1 MALLDELDSYHE
13 PIICNCEGSEARA
26 SIEEKEK
33 VMQFLMGLNEPYSTV
48 HGSLLMMSPIPDTR
62 CVHGLILQHERQM
75 DVANCQIGSHAMQ
88 TGRYTTTKGNTSSGN
103 LAVAKPPGAGDGKH
117 DFYSR
122 RSLKCSYCDGDT
134 HTVENCYYLNGFP
147 VCHKLHGKNI
157 KPKNKRH
164 AAYTTEKDPIPE
176 HDSKSKESPTFTIEE
191 YNQLIILLNNRPGN
205 FPLANATGIVT
216 STCNLSQHDPHS
228 NIYWIMDSGASY
240 HISCFAPTH
249 NTINTQ
255 HDFIGL
261 PNGGKAE
268 IKNIG
273 SIKLSEALTLDGVL
287 HVPQFNDVNTGR
299 TIGLGKHFNGL
310 YYLKATQNP
319 HLAHHVHHT
328 SHLWH
333 QRLGHPSNA
342 PTQALRFQAN
352 IPLRFWGESLQT
364 ACYLINRLPTPLLKH
379 KSPYELLHNKSTNLL
394 PKHKFD
400 ARACRCV
407 FFGYPL
413 GQKGYRLYDLSTQK
427 FLSSRDVVFHE
438 NIFPFSTSPSENQDD
453 IIVLPTPSLDLL
465 SLPKAHLDNNPHPS
479 HDPQTQVTPD
489 LTISDSPTPSPH
501 PSSVALDD
509 ASPSSLDIPA
519 LSQPITPHLPTIPS
533 SPSIDTHPPPIRK
546 STHPTKPPSHFKDYQ
561 AHHTALLALGAP
573 SLITSGTRYPIT
585 RYVSYSNFSEHHR
598 IFVNNISQLV
608 EPNTYEE
615 ARHNPH
621 WVGAMNS
628 EITALEE
635 NTWSLVPL
643 PAGHRPIGCK
653 WVFKIKYNSD
663 NSIERY
669 KAHLV
674 AKGFTQREG
683 INYTETFALV
693 AKLITINCLLTIAYV
708 RNWPLHQMDV
718 HNAFLHGDLH
728 EEVYMLP
735 SSGYRRQGK
744 HTMCRLHKSLYD
756 YSMFTQTRGKSFT
769 VILLYVDD
777 MIITGNDDD
786 AIRDLK
792 HFLGTCFKIKDLGPL
807 KYFLGVEIARSKSG
821 ISFLSTEVYTRYLGR
836 CRLTWC

>member
-164 AAYTTEKDPIPE
+164 AAYTAEKDPIPE

-299 TIGLGKHFNGL
+299 TIGMGKHFNGL

-333 QRLGHPSNA
+333 QRLGHPSIA
-342 PTQALRFQAN
+342 PTQ
-352 IPLRFWGESLQT
+352 
-364 ACYLINRLPTPLLKH
+364 
-379 KSPYELLHNKSTNLL
+379 
-394 PKHKFD
+394 
-400 ARACRCV
+400 
-407 FFGYPL
+407 
-413 GQKGYRLYDLSTQK
+413 
-427 FLSSRDVVFHE
+427 FLS
-438 NIFPFSTSPSENQDD
+438 NKIPK
-453 IIVLPTPSLDLL
+453 IVC
-465 SLPKAHLDNNPHPS
+465 
-479 HDPQTQVTPD
+479 DPNHTQVTPD

-546 STHPTKPPSHFKDYQ
+546 STHPTNPPSHFKDYQ

-621 WVGAMNS
+621 WVGGMNS

-663 NSIERY
+663 GSIERY
-669 KAHLV
+669 KARLV

-744 HTMCRLHKSLYD
+744 HTMCRLHKSLYGLKQA
-756 YSMFTQTRGKSFT
+756 SQSWFHKFSSAIQNILVSFNPKQI
-769 VILLYVDD
+769 ILCLH
-777 MIITGNDDD
+777 
-786 AIRDLK
+786 K
-792 HFLGTCFKIKDLGPL
+792 H
-807 KYFLGVEIARSKSG
+807 
-821 ISFLSTEVYTRYLGR
+821 VYTLDILEGAGLLGAKPEKIPMEANVA
-836 CRLTWC
+836 LMPTGSVIQNF